1 MEQDP
6 DAVDSLV
13 SDSDPH
19 PRRDGPPSWV
29 LALMSLAVI
38 MAVIALVVVG
48 VVDAIDDAC
57 SAWFMRPC

>member
-1 MEQDP
+1 
-6 DAVDSLV
+6 
-13 SDSDPH
+13 
-19 PRRDGPPSWV
+19 
-29 LALMSLAVI
+29 MSLAVI

>member
-1 MEQDP
+1 MDQDS
-6 DAVDSLV
+6 DALDSPV

-19 PRRDGPPSWV
+19 PTRKGPPSWV
-29 LALMSLAVI
+29 LAVMSLAVI

-48 VVDAIDDAC
+48 MVDAVDDVC